1 MTDAYNDSINELIAR
16 YLAGEA
22 SDAEEQELLSWLKV
36 SEENRRHY
44 ARLKK
49 AFELTGSYLTL
60 PSEGTGDIDIES
72 EWNRFKDAVGATN
85 KARQLSPQSFWL
97 RIAATV
103 LLLAVAGGVLHY
115 FTDPGMTVYQTAA
128 DREVVTLPDGS
139 RVTLNYNTLL
149 SYDPEFGKHDRT
161 VRLQGEAFFEVEAD
175 RSKPFIILADRA
187 KVEVVGT
194 AFNVNAYDSLREIEV
209 VVQSGVVSFG
219 SNAGEGKVRLVAGQ
233 KGTYSKSGETL
244 AASPND
250 DVNFSS
256 WTTGH
261 IVFVGTDLRSVIA
274 TLEKTYHAEIT
285 VSTDIPASCIV
296 TVTFDHQ
303 TLASVLKV
311 LESTL
316 NLKYTI
322 NGNKVEITEAGR

>member
-1 MTDAYNDSINELIAR
+1 MSKAYNDSVNELIST

-22 SDAEEQELLSWLKV
+22 SEAEEQQLLSWLKA

-49 AFELTGSYLTL
+49 AFELTGGYLSV
-60 PSEGTGDIDIES
+60 PSAGAADIDIDR
-72 EWNRFKDAVGATN
+72 EWDRFKESIGELN
-85 KARQLSPQSFWL
+85 KTRRLSPASLWL
-97 RIAATV
+97 RVAATV
-103 LLLAVAGGVLHY
+103 ILLVVTGGVLYY
-115 FTDPGMTVYQTAA
+115 FTAPNTTVYQTASN
-128 DREVVTLPDGS
+128 RETVTLPDGS
-139 RVTLNYNTLL
+139 RVALNYHTLL
-149 SYDPEFGKHDRT
+149 SYDPDFGKHDRT

-175 RSKPFIILADRA
+175 RSKPFIILTEQA

-194 AFNVNAYDSLREIEV
+194 SFNVNAYDSLGEIEV
-209 VVQSGVVSFG
+209 VVQTGVVSFG
-219 SNAGEGKVRLVAGQ
+219 SNAGDRKVRLVAGQ
-233 KGTYSKSGETL
+233 KGTYSKSGERL
-244 AASPND
+244 ATSPND

-261 IVFVGTDLRSVIA
+261 IVFVETDLRSVIA

-285 VSTDIPASCIV
+285 VSTDISSSCIV

-322 NGNKVEITEAGR
+322 KGNKVEITEAGC

>member
-1 MTDAYNDSINELIAR
+1 MTNADNDSADELIAR

-22 SDAEEQELLSWLKV
+22 SGAEEQQLLSWLKV

-44 ARLKK
+44 AQLKK
-49 AFELTGSYLTL
+49 AFELSGGYLSL
-60 PSEGTGDIDIES
+60 PSAGTADIDIDH
-72 EWNRFKDAVGATN
+72 EWDRFKEGIREMKKSRRLTPGN
-85 KARQLSPQSFWL
+85 LWL

-103 LLLAVAGGVLHY
+103 ILLVVTGGVLYY
-115 FTDPGMTVYQTAA
+115 FTAPGTTIYQTAA
-128 DREVVTLPDGS
+128 NRETVTLPDGS
-139 RVTLNYNTLL
+139 RVALNYHTLL
-149 SYDPEFGKHDRT
+149 SYDPDFGEHDRT
-161 VRLQGEAFFEVEAD
+161 VRLRGEAFFEVEAD
-175 RSKPFIILADRA
+175 RSKPFVILADQA
-187 KVEVVGT
+187 DVVVVGT
-194 AFNVNAYDSLREIEV
+194 SFNVNAYDSLREIEV
-209 VVQSGVVSFG
+209 VVQTGVVSFG
-219 SNAGEGKVRLVAGQ
+219 SAGGDRKVRLEAGQ
-233 KGTYSKSGETL
+233 KGTYSKTGATL
-244 AASPND
+244 ATSPND

-261 IVFVGTDLRSVIA
+261 IVFVESDLRSVIA
-274 TLEKTYHAEIT
+274 TLEKTYHAEIS

-322 NGNKVEITEAGR
+322 KGNKVEITGAGC